1 MTLGEVAS
9 LEQFSERLRVA
20 MRASVLWGDLGRDHG
35 ICYTRGILMNLLSKS
50 WTSTAQLNTQVGIV
64 ESRGVW
70 RDATGE
76 SIACWDSSLPP
87 QGKGRDATFF
97 SESVWWGLPQ
107 GHILSLKYIFY
118 SRGQRELT
126 RAACGSGTQGGV
138 WFCPP
143 RVCWGKRWENVSWGS
158 NVSHLGEGELG

>member
-64 ESRGVW
+64 ESRGV
-70 RDATGE
+70 
-76 SIACWDSSLPP
+76 
-87 QGKGRDATFF
+87 
-97 SESVWWGLPQ
+97 
-107 GHILSLKYIFY
+107 
-118 SRGQRELT
+118 
-126 RAACGSGTQGGV
+126 
-138 WFCPP
+138 
-143 RVCWGKRWENVSWGS
+143 
-158 NVSHLGEGELG
+158 